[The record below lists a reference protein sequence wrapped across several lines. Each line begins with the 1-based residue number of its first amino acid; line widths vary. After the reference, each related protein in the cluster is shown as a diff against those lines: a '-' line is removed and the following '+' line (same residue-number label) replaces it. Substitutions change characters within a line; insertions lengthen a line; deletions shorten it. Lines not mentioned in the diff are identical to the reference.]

1 MEDIV
6 KLVIFLAVIF
16 FGLMMGAGKKKKQ
29 QQQQRPQR
37 PRPPAGP
44 VRQDATAQVPE
55 GKPTRQSFAQE
66 MMELLQAQLPEPPV
80 EKPDLLSALPDRQ
93 PREAVSLEVIEE
105 EAKSLETLEPAGGRS
120 HEVFHERYMD
130 QPDSK
135 PKETRPSRFRRITP
149 RTAREAVIW
158 KTIFSPPK
166 GLE

>member
-1 MEDIV
+1 MEDFVQLI
-6 KLVIFLAVIF
+6 IFLAVIF

-37 PRPPAGP
+37 PPARPVSQRTSA
-44 VRQDATAQVPE
+44 RAPE

>member
-6 KLVIFLAVIF
+6 QLIIFLAVIF

-55 GKPTRQSFAQE
+55 RKPTRQSFAQE

-93 PREAVSLEVIEE
+93 PREAVSLEVMEE
-105 EAKSLETLEPAGGRS
+105 EAQSLETLEAAGGRS

-135 PKETRPSRFRRITP
+135 PKEMRPSRFRRITP

>member
-6 KLVIFLAVIF
+6 QLVIFLAVIF

-29 QQQQRPQR
+29 QQQRPAQ
-37 PRPPAGP
+37 RPPAKP
-44 VRQDATAQVPE
+44 VPERATAQVPE

-66 MMELLQAQLPEPPV
+66 IMDLLQAQLPEPAV
-80 EKPDLLSALPDRQ
+80 EEPERQ

-120 HEVFHERYMD
+120 HRVFHERYME

-158 KTIFSPPK
+158 RTIFSPPK